1 MKKLAILATA
11 FVLAASAA
19 NAESVTINHQTAGS
33 LKAELDAAIAASET
47 LASYADIT
55 ELTITG
61 EAALNATDFAAI
73 RANLRPSLVSL
84 DMSGAKFK
92 DNIMPGELYSQDGQL
107 NKMTELVEVKLPE
120 TLTLI
125 SGGCFAG
132 CSKLERVNLPEGLSQ
147 IWNYTFRNCKKIN
160 FEKFPD
166 NVKIFRDYCFEG
178 CTSLTTA
185 VLPPLTREIRDYAFN
200 QTNVTFSVLPETTE
214 LIGRFAFYKSKVSF
228 DHLPDNGKLK
238 VISEDS
244 FNETKVSFHEFPDC
258 IETIGHRAFRNTNVK
273 FSSFPSSLTSLGTAV
288 FCNISSENVPEFT
301 IPNVAG
307 LWETIPNQTFYI
319 GDGSVTRSFICRS
332 PKAPKASTD
341 GIGYTGVFGQATAF
355 PNITFKVLASA
366 LESYQ
371 NTAPYNTMTL
381 EVLKTAVPEPV
392 IEMPVGHDAA
402 NVSVKFVVNEVEQD
416 GFGEVLEG
424 EGKFVVSFGDAAHE
438 WLHVQEISYV
448 APEVYAEGEDETGD
462 AAEETDP
469 NVLYRVGN
477 VSESLKK
484 TIEVP
489 VTVTP
494 DMKPLRVTVGLAD
507 VITGVERVNAPDAVV
522 TRDGDIV
529 NLTVPGATLYDL
541 AGRMVLTTETNTL
554 DLGAVPAGVY
564 VLRTG
569 KKAVKIVK

>member
-11 FVLAASAA
+11 FALAASAA
-19 NAESVTINHQTAGS
+19 NAESVTINHATAGG
-33 LKAELDAAIAASET
+33 LKAELDAAIAASEALT
-47 LASYADIT
+47 SYADIT

-61 EAALNATDFAAI
+61 EAAMNATDFAAI
-73 RANLRPSLVSL
+73 RANLRPSLLKL
-84 DMSGAKFK
+84 DMSQAKFTGNK
-92 DNIMPGELYSQDGQL
+92 LPGGDYDKQGILQTM
-107 NKMTELVEVKLPE
+107 NVVEVKLPE
-120 TLTLI
+120 TLTGL
-125 SGGCFAG
+125 SGGAFYMCK
-132 CSKLERVNLPEGLSQ
+132 SLVSVNLPEGIKS
-147 IWNYTFRNCKKIN
+147 IN
-160 FEKFPD
+160 Q
-166 NVKIFRDYCFEG
+166 YCFSG
-178 CTSLTTA
+178 CEKLQLTA
-185 VLPPLTREIRDYAFN
+185 LPPYLTNISADAFRGCSSL
-200 QTNVTFSVLPETTE
+200 QLSELPETVKT
-214 LIGRFAFYKSKVSF
+214 IGGDAFNDNETGDKIALAGVSF
-228 DHLPDNGKLK
+228 SKLPRDL
-238 VISEDS
+238 
-244 FNETKVSFHEFPDC
+244 VS
-258 IETIGHRAFRNTNVK
+258 IGNRAFRRTSCTFSEWPEGLTTISESAFSATKVTFKELSPNITSVGAYAFQSVK
-273 FSSFPSSLTSLGTAV
+273 TMT
-288 FCNISSENVPEFT
+288 EFT
-301 IPNVAG
+301 IPNQAN
-307 LWETIPNQTFYI
+307 LWTKIPDGCFFVQT
-319 GDGSVTRSFICRS
+319 DDVKRVLICRAPS
-332 PKAPKASTD
+332 APKATVN
-341 GIGYTGVFGQATAF
+341 IGSGAWSGSFSQVAKN
-355 PNITFKVLASA
+355 PNTTFKVLASA

-402 NVSVKFVVNEVEQD
+402 NVSVKFVVNDVEQD

-424 EGKFVVSFGDAAHE
+424 EGKFVVSFGEAAHE

-494 DMKPLRVTVGLAD
+494 DMKPLHVTVGMAD
-507 VITGVERVNAPDAVV
+507 VITGVDRVNAPDAVV

-541 AGRMVLTTETNTL
+541 AGRLVISTDTNTL

-564 VLRTG
+564 VLRAG

>member
-61 EAALNATDFAAI
+61 DAAMNANDFAAI
-73 RANLRPSLVSL
+73 RANLRPSLLKL
-84 DMSGAKFK
+84 DLSNAKFS
-92 DNIMPGELYSQDGQL
+92 DNKLPGGDYDKLGILQTM
-107 NKMTELVEVKLPE
+107 NVVEVKLPE
-120 TLTLI
+120 TLTGL
-125 SGGCFAG
+125 SGGAFYKCE
-132 CSKLERVNLPEGLSQ
+132 SLEKVNLPDGIKTISQ
-147 IWNYTFRNCKKIN
+147 YCFSECKKLQLERLPLNLTSIAA
-160 FEKFPD
+160 D
-166 NVKIFRDYCFEG
+166 AFRG
-178 CTSLTTA
+178 CAALALTE
-185 VLPPLTREIRDYAFN
+185 LPSTIISIGGDAFN
-200 QTNVTFSVLPETTE
+200 EGEINKLSCPGIAFTKLPANLEK
-214 LIGRFAFYKSKVSF
+214 IG
-228 DHLPDNGKLK
+228 
-238 VISEDS
+238 E
-244 FNETKVSFHEFPDC
+244 
-258 IETIGHRAFRNTNVK
+258 RAFRKTSCTFSEWPVNLKALPASVFSGTKVAFKELSPNITSVGAYAFQSVK
-273 FSSFPSSLTSLGTAV
+273 TM
-288 FCNISSENVPEFT
+288 PEFT
-301 IPNVAG
+301 IPNQAN
-307 LWETIPNQTFYI
+307 LWTKIPDGCFFVQT
-319 GDGSVTRSFICRS
+319 DDVKRVLICRAPS
-332 PKAPKASTD
+332 APKATVN
-341 GIGYTGVFGQATAF
+341 IGSGAWSGSFSQVAKN
-355 PNITFKVLASA
+355 PNTTFKVLASA

-371 NTAPYNTMTL
+371 ATAPYNTMTL
-381 EVLKTAVPEPV
+381 EVLKTSVPEPV

-402 NVSVKFVVNEVEQD
+402 NVSVKFVVNDVEQD

-507 VITGVERVNAPDAVV
+507 VITGVDRVNAPDAVV